1 MPSKG
6 VIGPSVSPPVPSFF
20 SPKLFKLQFLKVN
33 CNKYK
38 LQKHQFCYQCTP
50 QSSLVLPCLSLL
62 GDLDFDLFG
71 DLDFVLPGDL
81 DFVLPGDLDFVLPG
95 DLDLAGDL
103 DFNLP
108 GDLAAMISKSELLMV
123 GRGAR
128 ALGAGVSNGEL
139 DSSAS
144 NALCPSNGC
153 LATVVFENALN
164 CAGRDFGL

>member
-1 MPSKG
+1 MHSLKRSNK
-6 VIGPSVSPPVPSFF
+6 IY
-20 SPKLFKLQFLKVN
+20 KLFKLQFLKVN

-62 GDLDFDLFG
+62 GDLDFDLF
-71 DLDFVLPGDL
+71 
-81 DFVLPGDLDFVLPG
+81 GDLDFVLPG

-153 LATVVFENALN
+153 LATVVFEKALC